1 MRLFALS
8 IVGRALFVEVK
19 YLQYSAKYSVG
30 NIPDVFF
37 VLKFCRDTLCFVGC
51 PFVVFTL

>member
-1 MRLFALS
+1 MRLFVLS
-8 IVGRALFVEVK
+8 IVGRALFVEVR

-37 VLKFCRDTLCFVGC
+37 A
-51 PFVVFTL
+51 